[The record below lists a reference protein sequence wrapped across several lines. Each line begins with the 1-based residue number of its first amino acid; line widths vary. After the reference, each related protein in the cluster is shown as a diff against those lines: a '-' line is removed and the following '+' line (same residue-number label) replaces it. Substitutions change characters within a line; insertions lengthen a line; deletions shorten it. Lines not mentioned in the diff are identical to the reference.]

1 MKHTSR
7 QIAPGTQPQ
16 GTTDEASASRY
27 VQKLF
32 SDIAPRYDLLNHLL
46 SFQVDRYW
54 RRVTTRQFR
63 HLLSNP
69 AARVLDLCC
78 GTADL
83 SLALARRGS
92 ARVFASDF
100 CHPMLVL
107 AQRKL
112 AQKNLN
118 DPPRRDRP
126 APLLA
131 EADALQLPFAND
143 SFDLVTCAFGF
154 RNLANY
160 GAGLREIRRVLQAG
174 GEVGILEFAEPAC
187 RLMAPLYS
195 FYLHHIL
202 PALGERISG
211 VRGSYSYLPGSVDR
225 FPATEEFTEQMR
237 KTGFSDLRRRELTW
251 GIAVLYTGK
260 KTAR

>member
-1 MKHTSR
+1 MKNHPR
-7 QIAPGTQPQ
+7 QSAPGTQPQ

-27 VQKLF
+27 VRRLF

-54 RRVTTRQFR
+54 RSVTTRQFR

-83 SLALARRGS
+83 SMALARRGN
-92 ARVFASDF
+92 AQVIASDF
-100 CHPMLVL
+100 SHPMLTI
-107 AQRKL
+107 AQHKL
-112 AQKNLN
+112 NAKPRQ
-118 DPPRRDRP
+118 DGPP
-126 APLLA
+126 PLLA
-131 EADALQLPFAND
+131 EADALQLPFPGD

-154 RNLANY
+154 RNLVNY
-160 GAGLREIRRVLQAG
+160 GAGLKEIWRVLRTG
-174 GEVGILEFAEPAC
+174 GEVGILEFAEPTGP
-187 RLMAPLYS
+187 LMAPLYS
-195 FYLHHIL
+195 FYLHRVL
-202 PALGERISG
+202 PAIGEWVSG

-225 FPATEEFTEQMR
+225 FPAKEEFTEQMR
-237 KTGFSDLRRRELTW
+237 VIGFSGSGRRELTW